1 MFVNVLDKGHS
12 QSTGIGLSLT
22 VSNKIVNAMG
32 GMMNV
37 KSKENEGT
45 VFTFTLPL
53 DQLWKHS
60 DSI

>member
-53 DQLWKHS
+53 DQL
-60 DSI
+60 